1 MLKLIVSLFEVFG
14 DQSSCEFI
22 DLGSMECENKSVSR
36 SEMSG
41 NPSGLDWLPSLCF
54 SAFCYYKLSKY
65 CETFWGYRNVSLL
78 FFYYTFQNRS
88 NVFGMLNSTRN
99 NSQLQ
104 SEKGLLEKI
113 LQIKK
118 YITSTYLHVFKAFT
132 MTPKT
137 ELRCLLF
144 PLIICQMFL

>member
-1 MLKLIVSLFEVFG
+1 MKTNLFPDLRCQEIPADLTGCRLCVSQHFVITSFPNTVKRFEV
-14 DQSSCEFI
+14 
-22 DLGSMECENKSVSR
+22 
-36 SEMSG
+36 
-41 NPSGLDWLPSLCF
+41 
-54 SAFCYYKLSKY
+54 
-65 CETFWGYRNVSLL
+65 NVSLL
-78 FFYYTFQNRS
+78 FFFYTFQNGS
-88 NVFGMLNSTRN
+88 NVFGMLISTRN

-118 YITSTYLHVFKAFT
+118 YITSTHLHVFKAFT

-144 PLIICQMFL
+144 PLIIFSDVSIT

>member
-1 MLKLIVSLFEVFG
+1 MKTNLFPDLRCQEIPADLTGCRLCVSQHFVITSFPNTVKRFEV
-14 DQSSCEFI
+14 
-22 DLGSMECENKSVSR
+22 
-36 SEMSG
+36 
-41 NPSGLDWLPSLCF
+41 
-54 SAFCYYKLSKY
+54 
-65 CETFWGYRNVSLL
+65 NVSLL
-78 FFYYTFQNRS
+78 FFFYTFQNGS
-88 NVFGMLNSTRN
+88 NVFGMLISTRN

-118 YITSTYLHVFKAFT
+118 YITSTHLHVFKAFT

-137 ELRCLLF
+137 VLRCLLF